1 MWGHLHP
8 HLPLRGG
15 PRAADQGSAVL
26 AVESLGHALS
36 EADRRQEGAHRGRS
50 QDCRHPALH
59 LDRRYRV
66 LVDSREDSLTR
77 NPPHQLRSGGG
88 AVLAGTAGAHDR
100 AEAVDRLGQVP
111 GQIASHLAASHPL
124 TPIMGRAQPT
134 PERTMTPAKAS
145 PFHTKLDPGTPIR
158 EQPGPIA
165 VIRPR
170 GLTLTKSATQPDASA
185 AGRATGGWLRHSL
198 GIMQPLVHSVHS

>member
-1 MWGHLHP
+1 
-8 HLPLRGG
+8 
-15 PRAADQGSAVL
+15 
-26 AVESLGHALS
+26 GHALS
-36 EADRRQEGAHRGRS
+36 KADRRQEGAHRGRS

-66 LVDSREDSLTR
+66 LVDAREDSLTR
-77 NPPHQLRSGGG
+77 DPPQLRSVGG

-100 AEAVDRLGQVP
+100 AEAVDRLGQMP

-145 PFHTKLDPGTPIR
+145 TFHTELDPGAPIR
-158 EQPGPIA
+158 ERPGPFA
-165 VIRPR
+165 VARRSP
-170 GLTLTKSATQPDASA
+170 LTLTQGCRLP
-185 AGRATGGWLRHSL
+185 
-198 GIMQPLVHSVHS
+198 